1 MLFSPASHRA
11 PASRAVPPDGFTL
24 ITGAAGGIGSAF
36 AAALAARKHALLLVD
51 RETAELEALAR
62 SLRDTHGVDVRTCA
76 LDLGQPDA
84 AGRIIGH
91 CRAENIDVSM
101 LINNAAVGVHSP
113 FEEQSMDRIDEMV
126 RVNILALVDLT
137 KQFLG
142 PMQEKGRGTIVN
154 VSSAGAFDLCPRWA
168 VYAAT
173 KAFVQHF
180 TESLQVELADSPVN
194 VVLFCPGMTRT
205 RFFERSGHGTPT
217 LEMQTA
223 DEVVAEALHALD
235 RKQQF
240 IVAGRSNRI
249 RVHTHRASLRKLLG
263 GMKRGLK
270 RVALIS

>member
-11 PASRAVPPDGFTL
+11 PASRAVPPEGYTL

-36 AAALAARKHALLLVD
+36 AVALAERQHALILVD
-51 RETAELEALAR
+51 REAAELEALAA
-62 SLRDTHGVDVRTCA
+62 SLRETHRVDVHVLA
-76 LDLGQPDA
+76 QDLCQPDA
-84 AGRIIGH
+84 ALHIFQH
-91 CRAENIDVSM
+91 CRHHSIEVS
-101 LINNAAVGVHSP
+101 LVINNAAVGVHSP
-113 FEEQSMDRIDEMV
+113 FEQQSMDRIDEMV

-137 KQFLG
+137 KKFLG
-142 PMQEKGRGTIVN
+142 PMQERGRGTIMN

-194 VVLFCPGMTRT
+194 IVLFCPGMTRT
-205 RFFERSGHGTPT
+205 RFFERSGHGAPT

-223 DEVVAEALHALD
+223 DEVVAEALQALD

-240 IVAGRSNRI
+240 IVAGRANRI

-270 RVALIS
+270 RVAMIS